1 MLYFSPLKTA
11 LIIGACVLG
20 LLLSLPNLVAAPA
33 AWVPWR
39 TIHLGLDLKGG
50 SYLLL
55 EVDMAAVI
63 KERLDSLADSARQG
77 LRRAGV
83 AQFTVTPEP
92 QQNRMVVRIND
103 PALGDKALAA
113 LKELAV
119 VSTTGLSSRPD
130 LDYAVSPGQIIVTL
144 SPVALNDRATLAV

>member
-1 MLYFSPLKTA
+1 MMYFSPLKTA
-11 LIIGACVLG
+11 LILGACVLG
-20 LLLSLPNLVAAPA
+20 LLLSLPNLAPAPA

-92 QQNRMVVRIND
+92 QQNRMLVRIPD
-103 PALGDKALAA
+103 ASLADKALTA
-113 LKELAV
+113 LHDLAV
-119 VSTTGLSSRPD
+119 
-130 LDYAVSPGQIIVTL
+130 
-144 SPVALNDRATLAV
+144 